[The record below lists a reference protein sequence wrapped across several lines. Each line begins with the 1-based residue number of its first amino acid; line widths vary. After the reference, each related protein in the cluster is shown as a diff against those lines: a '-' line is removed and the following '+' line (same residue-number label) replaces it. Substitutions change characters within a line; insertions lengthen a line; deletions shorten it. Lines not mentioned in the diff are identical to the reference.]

1 MVIRID
7 SPLWV
12 PINSKKKFILNLN
25 NYRNAYFRVLNTS
38 KQVYKQYITTDID
51 REVYYKLSKI
61 AIQYKIFKGD
71 ERRFDIGNIA
81 SIHQKFFEDALVES
95 GHLPD
100 DKATNIPLVFYS
112 NGGVSRANPRVEI
125 TIYDLTSKAD
135 KKQLLDDFKEVA
147 NETTRH

>member
-38 KQVYKQYITTDID
+38 KQVYKQHITTLI
-51 REVYYKLSKI
+51 EKEIYYELSKI

-100 DKATNIPLVFYS
+100 DRAANIPLVFYS
-112 NGGVSRANPRVEI
+112 YGGISRTNPRVEV
-125 TIYDLTSKAD
+125 TIYDLTNRAD
-135 KKQLLDDFKEVA
+135 KKQLVDEFKEVIK
-147 NETTRH
+147 NG